1 MKKITLVLIL
11 FFSLASLSAIASTD
25 VTINNVKYTLYGPDD
40 NPSSNY
46 GVRWGDIT
54 YYATIVLRNQDVLII
69 PSSVTYNGNT
79 YVVTQIRNTLTNIY
93 TIPKVVFEDNVDVV
107 INAQNN
113 TSSAEY
119 IIKGVKELHIGKNVR
134 IRSKSSGFG
143 CALSLDNSCKIY
155 STDEVPLNLLSA
167 SPYLKTNSSLVY
179 CYTFHN
185 LNSYQNSLYVPIGA
199 GKTYRAAIGWSL
211 ISTIIEDE
219 SLGDVSNNAAGVEL
233 INVQANYGNAFV
245 GIVNQDT
252 DIPIVLNTTSK
263 IKSFQL
269 KVKLPE
275 KINLVGDLT
284 EAVLPYNENI
294 SLEVS
299 QSQDGSLT
307 ISGTAAE
314 ALETGKN
321 ILLNIKVK
329 TSWQNTYPIKLSNIS
344 LTTPNGETK
353 SIPDSETSLV
363 MQGVRGDMNGD
374 GMVDLSDALYII
386 NLATGLAE

>member
-1 MKKITLVLIL
+1 M
-11 FFSLASLSAIASTD
+11 
-25 VTINNVKYTLYGPDD
+25 
-40 NPSSNY
+40 
-46 GVRWGDIT
+46 
-54 YYATIVLRNQDVLII
+54 
-69 PSSVTYNGNT
+69 
-79 YVVTQIRNTLTNIY
+79 
-93 TIPKVVFEDNVDVV
+93 
-107 INAQNN
+107 
-113 TSSAEY
+113 
-119 IIKGVKELHIGKNVR
+119 
-134 IRSKSSGFG
+134 
-143 CALSLDNSCKIY
+143 
-155 STDEVPLNLLSA
+155 
-167 SPYLKTNSSLVY
+167 
-179 CYTFHN
+179 
-185 LNSYQNSLYVPIGA
+185 
-199 GKTYRAAIGWSL
+199 
-211 ISTIIEDE
+211 
-219 SLGDVSNNAAGVEL
+219 SNNAAGVEL

-275 KINLVGDLT
+275 RINLVGDLT

-374 GMVDLSDALYII
+374 GRVDLSDALYII